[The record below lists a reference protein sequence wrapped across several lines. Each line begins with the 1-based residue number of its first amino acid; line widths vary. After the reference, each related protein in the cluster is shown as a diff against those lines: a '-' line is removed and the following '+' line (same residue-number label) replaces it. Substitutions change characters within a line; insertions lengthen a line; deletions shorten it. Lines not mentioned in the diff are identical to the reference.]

1 MGRILSPSPGADL
14 GSGEGGFGGE
24 ASSGFKLDNN
34 NDDTNNDF
42 SFGGGENKEDFWFGN
57 AGAKGAGDFSF
68 FGGGEEDKGGE
79 TQRDVEGFSFSFGGV
94 EEGSLCSNILV

>member
-1 MGRILSPSPGADL
+1 MDREQVGRILSPSPGADL

-42 SFGGGENKEDFWFGN
+42 SFGGGENKEDFCFGN
-57 AGAKGAGDFSF
+57 VVVRSPDF
-68 FGGGEEDKGGE
+68 
-79 TQRDVEGFSFSFGGV
+79 T
-94 EEGSLCSNILV
+94 IY

>member
-42 SFGGGENKEDFWFGN
+42 SFGGGENKEDFCFGN
-57 AGAKGAGDFSF
+57 IGA
-68 FGGGEEDKGGE
+68 E
-79 TQRDVEGFSFSFGGV
+79 V
-94 EEGSLCSNILV
+94 